1 MGAYGLPMSAFSP
14 ASLRTNTNSLTC
26 QAIISFI
33 GDKSQP
39 DYYGYLLLVGMFCGN
54 YVGTICEAQ
63 YFQIIS
69 RAGMHIRC
77 ALVHVLFRKAT
88 SISNQSLKEV
98 YAGSGLA
105 YASNLFLCFTYIS
118 VLLCVARLSFTC
130 LHFFACL

>member
-1 MGAYGLPMSAFSP
+1 MDMHIPATWRNTTCAYRSP
-14 ASLRTNTNSLTC
+14 RPSHCVPTPNHIRK
-26 QAIISFI
+26 QAIIAFI

-98 YAGSGLA
+98 CIQLPVI
-105 YASNLFLCFTYIS
+105 C
-118 VLLCVARLSFTC
+118 
-130 LHFFACL
+130 